1 MGCVQSRD
9 DAAHDD
15 FFPNIQLKFE
25 RLNVKEKEEEKEQPL
40 NSLGPYNE
48 SDNIN
53 DKIREIQKLLN
64 L

>member
-9 DAAHDD
+9 DAAHARDD
-15 FFPNIQLKFE
+15 FFPNIQLNFE
-25 RLNVKEKEEEKEQPL
+25 RLNVKEEEKEKPL
-40 NSLGPYNE
+40 NSLRPYNE